1 MSYLVKKE
9 VVASCLERLRQR
21 KTHEHFAGYL
31 CLLYRSAENGD
42 TKNIQPSFP
51 EFFEKFYR
59 VPGCPA
65 GYPYIKPFISKPP
78 TLNNIWLNSNVAGSY
93 AKSSIRSTFNEVVS
107 VGSSGYSLK
116 RNHSK
121 MALKHLLYS
130 VPLNVFDL
138 AIFLYRDFPLVGD
151 TVTIEDVVSIFAVEF
166 GYESPE
172 GERDSDFETL
182 FTEERPDILN
192 GELLESV

>member
-1 MSYLVKKE
+1 
-9 VVASCLERLRQR
+9 
-21 KTHEHFAGYL
+21 
-31 CLLYRSAENGD
+31 
-42 TKNIQPSFP
+42 
-51 EFFEKFYR
+51 
-59 VPGCPA
+59 
-65 GYPYIKPFISKPP
+65 
-78 TLNNIWLNSNVAGSY
+78 
-93 AKSSIRSTFNEVVS
+93 
-107 VGSSGYSLK
+107 
-116 RNHSK
+116 